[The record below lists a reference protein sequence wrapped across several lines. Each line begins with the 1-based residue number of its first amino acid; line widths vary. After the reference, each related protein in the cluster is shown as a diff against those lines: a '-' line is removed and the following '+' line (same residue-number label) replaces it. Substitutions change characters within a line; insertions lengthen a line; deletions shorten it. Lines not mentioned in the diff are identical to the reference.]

1 MLVLFSL
8 ELRTVM
14 RHCLLTFLHVTF
26 VTKHLRRIVMSRSI
40 EDATLRAS
48 ISAISVA
55 KNIKLPGI
63 ETST

>member
-1 MLVLFSL
+1 MLVIFFL

-14 RHCLLTFLHVTF
+14 RHCLLTFLHVIF
-26 VTKHLRRIVMSRSI
+26 VTKHLRLIVMSRSI

-55 KNIKLPGI
+55 KNTKLPGI